1 MRPFQDGGSNG
12 FAITCDS
19 FFLDTYYGVI
29 PAILLHSTIYRII
42 CLVGI
47 YFLCQAPQHLAI
59 LGLLVYK

>member
-1 MRPFQDGGSNG
+1 MEGLMVLLSPVIAFY
-12 FAITCDS
+12 
-19 FFLDTYYGVI
+19 FLGTYYGVI
-29 PAILLHSTIYRII
+29 PAILLHSTIYRTV